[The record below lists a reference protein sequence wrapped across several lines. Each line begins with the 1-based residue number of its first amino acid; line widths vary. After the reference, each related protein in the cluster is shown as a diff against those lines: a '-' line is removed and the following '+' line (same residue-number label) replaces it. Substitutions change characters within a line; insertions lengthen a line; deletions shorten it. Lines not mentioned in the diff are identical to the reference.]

1 MTAERMLRHARR
13 RAGMSQRE
21 LARST
26 GVVQPAIARIEL
38 GGVSPTIETLERL
51 LAGAGFS
58 LEVAPRLGVG
68 VDRSLIQEMLRQ
80 TPEQR
85 LIAAAAAAGD
95 VTALTTVSKR
105 RKRA

>member
-26 GVVQPAIARIEL
+26 GVAQPAIARIER
-38 GGVSPTIETLERL
+38 GCVSPTIETLERL
-51 LAGAGFS
+51 LAGTGFN

-68 VDRSLIQEMLRQ
+68 VDRSLIQEMLRR

-85 LIAAAAAAGD
+85 LIAAAGAAGD
-95 VTALTTVSKR
+95 VAALTTVAKR
-105 RKRA
+105 RRRA